1 INGSINIYCSYYRD
15 DAKNKKNEEYTT
27 YGILDKQVNRSNKDV
42 PDLLSMNIE
51 YDSSDSLKNQFKLA
65 YGLLSGKDDFS
76 ENFCNNLNQAGFTG
90 KKVNGHQ
97 HILEGQ
103 YMYKIPTLEF
113 KVGTQVYLSRLK
125 EDYIEEISLFQVF
138 ALFQRQYIDFKPKSS
153 LYSVKFAIFVR
164 NKYNMLYGEIESY
177 QRCT

>member
-1 INGSINIYCSYYRD
+1 
-15 DAKNKKNEEYTT
+15 
-27 YGILDKQVNRSNKDV
+27 
-42 PDLLSMNIE
+42 
-51 YDSSDSLKNQFKLA
+51 
-65 YGLLSGKDDFS
+65 
-76 ENFCNNLNQAGFTG
+76 
-90 KKVNGHQ
+90 
-97 HILEGQ
+97 
-103 YMYKIPTLEF
+103 MYKIPTLEF